1 MELTECGVVQR
12 IKNVELGDLDLLTSS
27 PFHWLHDGIG
37 QIALCFSL
45 FLSVKQR

>member
-12 IKNVELGDLDLLTSS
+12 IKNVQFGDLDLLTSS
-27 PFHWLHDGIG
+27 PFPWLHDGIE
-37 QIALCFSL
+37 QIVLSFSL